1 MVKTIG
7 LYKDF
12 VVDLSDAIN
21 EELAAHNITKDKLID
36 IKFDAKSGSGKFAL
50 IIYEE

>member
-7 LYKDF
+7 LYRDF
-12 VVDLSDAIN
+12 VDDLSEAIN
-21 EELAAHNITKDKLID
+21 KELATHNITKDKLID
-36 IKFDAKSGSGKFAL
+36 IKFDAKSGGGKFAL

>member
-12 VVDLSDAIN
+12 VVDLSEAIN
-21 EELAAHNITKDKLID
+21 EELAAHNNTKDKLID
-36 IKFDAKSGSGKFAL
+36 IKCDAKSGSGKFAL
-50 IIYEE
+50 ISYEE